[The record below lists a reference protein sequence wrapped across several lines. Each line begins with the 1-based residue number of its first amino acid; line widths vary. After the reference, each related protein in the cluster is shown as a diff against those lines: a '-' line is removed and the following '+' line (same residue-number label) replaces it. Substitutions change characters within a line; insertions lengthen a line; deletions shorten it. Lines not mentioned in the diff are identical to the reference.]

1 MADSNTGGDIRTL
14 VNRFRTSEHWA
25 VSLARDILWMAAIVG
40 GIALSL
46 YLVCGTWPAVV
57 TIESGSME
65 PHMNIGD
72 LVVVV
77 APDRFGALQT
87 WEDGKISGYKKFGDY
102 GDVIIYRPDGITDF
116 WASIGVLPLS
126 KQHPI
131 IHRAMIW
138 VDAGQPQPSFLN
150 MYRGA
155 MTPTAYVPL
164 ETSNI
169 TVDGYQ
175 VIYTG
180 TTIPSGN
187 VTTSPKDIVIR
198 TANESYILPSAY
210 VSNDTGYIR
219 MTDTIAPHGGYISKG
234 DNNAASDQGY
244 LLVPGVDEIEPSQ
257 KDWVIGKALFTIPL
271 VGLLPLH
278 IWEVIIT
285 LIVAM
290 LIYEWY
296 IRSKTEGE
304 EKKSGKSSKVS
315 GQKKKGRGK

>member
-1 MADSNTGGDIRTL
+1 M

-40 GIALSL
+40 GIALAL
-46 YLVCGTWPAVV
+46 YLVCGAWPAVV

-77 APDRFGALQT
+77 APDRFGPLQT

-131 IHRAMIW
+131 IHRAMVW

-155 MTPTAYVPL
+155 MTPTDYVPL

-175 VIYTG
+175 VLYTG
-180 TTIPSGN
+180 QQSPA
-187 VTTSPKDIVIR
+187 VT
-198 TANESYILPSAY
+198 
-210 VSNDTGYIR
+210 
-219 MTDTIAPHGGYISKG
+219 
-234 DNNAASDQGY
+234 
-244 LLVPGVDEIEPSQ
+244 
-257 KDWVIGKALFTIPL
+257 
-271 VGLLPLH
+271 
-278 IWEVIIT
+278 
-285 LIVAM
+285 
-290 LIYEWY
+290 
-296 IRSKTEGE
+296 
-304 EKKSGKSSKVS
+304 
-315 GQKKKGRGK
+315 

>member
-1 MADSNTGGDIRTL
+1 MADNNSGGGIRTL

-25 VSLARDILWMAAIVG
+25 VSLARDILWMAAVVG
-40 GIALSL
+40 GIALAL
-46 YLVCGTWPAVV
+46 YLLCGTWPAVV

-77 APDRFGALQT
+77 APDRFGPLQT
-87 WEDGKISGYKKFGDY
+87 WEEGKISGYKKFDDY
-102 GDVIIYRPDGITDF
+102 GDVMIYRPNGITDF

-131 IHRAMIW
+131 IHRSMTW

-155 MTPTAYVPL
+155 VTPTDYVPL
-164 ETSNI
+164 KTSTL
-169 TVDGYQ
+169 TVEGYQ
-175 VIYTG
+175 VLYTG
-180 TTIPSGN
+180 TTSPGGN
-187 VTTSPKDIVIR
+187 LTTSPRDVVIR
-198 TANESYILPSAY
+198 TGTGNYLIPSAY
-210 VSNDTGYIR
+210 VSNTTGYIR

-244 LLVPGVDEIEPSQ
+244 LSVPGAGEITPSQ

-278 IWEVIIT
+278 IWEVIIV
-285 LIVAM
+285 LVVVM
-290 LIYEWY
+290 LLYEWY
-296 IRSKTEGE
+296 VRSKTEGDG
-304 EKKSGKSSKVS
+304 KKGSKSSKTS
-315 GQKKKGRGK
+315 QKKKERGK